1 MSNDT
6 KTIVI
11 LAPAFPANES
21 ESYWVPSQQL
31 FVKTLKK
38 NFPELNIIVLSF
50 LYPYHK
56 SKYSWH
62 GIKVISF
69 DGMHRRKIRRL
80 FLFRSIWQ
88 TLKKIKKENNVIGLF
103 SFWCRECALIG
114 KWFGKWHKVKHFCW
128 VCGQD
133 ARKINKM
140 IKFIRPKA
148 EELVAMSNFLVNE
161 FHKNHGIRPAHI
173 IHNAI
178 DPDSFSQIKAKRD
191 IDILG
196 AGSFEPLKQYDVF
209 TKIVKVVRQKMP
221 DIKAYHC
228 GIGVEKENV
237 QSLIKELKL
246 ENNFQLL
253 GGKPHAE
260 LMQLMQRTRVFLHP
274 SRYEGFST
282 VCLEALYAGAHV
294 VSFCDP
300 MEGNIPHWHIVNTKE
315 EMIEKVFEILQQPLT
330 EYKSILVYSMND
342 SVKAVMNL
350 FGYTQYKNQK
360 II

>member
-11 LAPAFPANES
+11 LTPAFPANES
-21 ESYWVPSQQL
+21 ETYWVPSQQL
-31 FVKTLKK
+31 FVKALKK
-38 NFPELNIIVLSF
+38 NFPELTIIVFSF

-56 SKYSWH
+56 SVYDWQ

-69 DGMHRRKIRRL
+69 DGMHQHKIRRL
-80 FLFRSIWQ
+80 LLFRNIWR
-88 TLKKIKKENNVIGLF
+88 TLKKVKKENNVIGLI

-114 KWFGKWHKVKHFCW
+114 KWFGKWHKVKHLCW

-133 ARKINKM
+133 AREKNKM
-140 IKFIRPKA
+140 VKFIRPKA
-148 EELVAMSNFLVNE
+148 GELMAMSNFLANE

-178 DPDSFSQIKAKRD
+178 DPDSFPPITAERD

-209 TKIVKVVRQKMP
+209 TKIIKVVQQNMP
-221 DIKAYHC
+221 AIKAYHC
-228 GIGVEKENV
+228 GIGVEKENI
-237 QSLIKELKL
+237 QSLINELGL
-246 ENNFQLL
+246 ENNFHLL
-253 GGKPHAE
+253 GGKLHEE
-260 LMQLMQRTRVFLHP
+260 LLQLMQRTKVFLHT

-282 VCLEALYAGAHV
+282 VCLEALYAGAQV
-294 VSFCDP
+294 ISFCDP
-300 MEGNIPHWHIVNTKE
+300 MEGNIAHWHIVHTTKE
-315 EMIEKVFEILQQPLT
+315 MIDKLFEILQQPFT
-330 EYKSILVYSMND
+330 EYKPILAYSMDD
-342 SVKAVMNL
+342 SVKATMDL
-350 FGYTQYKNQK
+350 LGYSKPG